1 MSEPNGQEAI
11 AIIGMAG
18 RFPKARNLAEF
29 WCILREGVDAITFFD
44 EDELDHSGFGRTH
57 GNYVK
62 ARGLLEDADKF
73 DAQFFGINPKE
84 AEIIDPQQRVFLE
97 AAWEALEDAGYDTQR
112 EERPI
117 GVFAGMSMNT
127 YMLSNL
133 VSNPELV
140 ELVGG
145 YHMMLA
151 NDKDF
156 LPMRVS
162 YKLNLR
168 GPSLNVQTA
177 CSTSLVAVCLA
188 CQQLLSYQC
197 DMALAGA
204 VSITFPQKKGH
215 IFQEGGIASTDGHCR
230 AFDARAQG
238 TVAGEGA
245 GVVVLK
251 RLSDAIA
258 DGDDIHAVIKGFALN
273 NDGSL
278 KAGYTAPSE
287 DGQAECIALAQAIAG
302 IDPETIEYVMTH
314 GTGTPLGD
322 PIEIAGLTKAFRAGT
337 QAKGFCAL
345 TSVKTNIG
353 HLDAAAGIAGLIG
366 AVLAL
371 KHKQIPPSLYF
382 EQPNP
387 KIDFANSP
395 FFVNT
400 QLREWKRGKSP
411 RRAGVSSFGIG
422 GTNSHVVLEE
432 WPEDKARPEAVEPRL
447 LVLSAKTAT
456 ALNRAGSQLADFLRQ
471 NSKRSLAD
479 IAFTL
484 QVGRRE
490 FTHRLCLVARHRE
503 EAVEILDGAGGQR
516 LLTGEAGEGN
526 VPISFL
532 FPGQGSQQVNMGR
545 ELYQKWKSFRQ
556 AVDECSDLLRPHLE
570 EDLRALLYADGSA
583 AEAARLKL
591 QETRITQPA
600 LFVTSYAMARLWEH
614 VGIKP
619 ETMIGHSIGEYVAA
633 CLAGVM
639 SLSDTLRVVALRGRL
654 MQQMKPGSMLAV
666 RADETEVAPLLTR
679 GVSVAA
685 INGPMQCVLSGV
697 TAAIDEMEHLFAE
710 RKIACQRLRTSHAFH
725 SEMMEPMLREFGER
739 LRQVKL
745 RSPSTP
751 FISNVSGTWIT
762 PAQATDPEYWVKHV
776 RSGVRFAPGVAE
788 LLRERKRVFLEC
800 GPGQTLTG
808 LVRQQA
814 GAERTVIASL
824 GRSAGTTE
832 EYRVQLEAAGQLWLS
847 GVSLKWQA
855 LDDGGSRRRV
865 HLPAYP
871 FERKR
876 CWVEPGRICAQPQ
889 NQLPEASV
897 AEKNGEIQIAASNA
911 TSKPANA
918 MEQLRELFAKL
929 SGIRGDQ
936 LNAEAN
942 FTEMGLESL
951 FLTHASQAIEKTFG
965 VQVPFGDLI
974 EKYSTLNRLAAH
986 LESVAV
992 RVVEKPAVNNRPAR
1006 EGAVSPAST
1015 FVPLT
1020 EAQREIW
1027 FETQRSETASCVF
1040 NETCRIELKGELNK
1054 AALERAISEVVGRH
1068 EALRATM
1075 LPDGS
1080 AQKISATSEVLVTDS
1095 NVSRLA
1101 PAQRERALEELLRV
1115 EGSTPFD
1122 LVNGPLIRFSIVGL
1136 DDKHHALIF
1145 TGHHLVC
1152 DGGSISLIIQE
1163 ISEFYNAHARG
1174 MKAQADPAYTFR
1186 EFAAREEKEL
1196 EGGERRK
1203 AEDYWLNEF
1212 ATPATELELPQ
1223 DSPRPSSQT
1232 FRAGQARWRID
1243 RDLTQRL
1250 KRLSGQRGATL
1261 FTMLL
1266 AAYYTLLHRLSGQE
1280 DLVVGVPASGRGTSF
1295 SGRLVGHCVNFLP
1308 MRVRTRSALPFEEH
1322 LKRVT
1327 RKFVEAYE
1335 HQGYTFGTLVQRL
1348 SAPRVPNRMPLISA
1362 TFNLQKED
1370 TPVGFEGLQAEIRTN
1385 YRVFTNVDLTFD
1397 VLDINEELEIECTYC
1412 ADLFRPE
1419 TIERWLRHYETLLRS
1434 IATDSERVL
1443 SQLQLLTPAEWQ
1455 QMVREWNQTVMKFP
1469 REACLHEL
1477 FEAQVER
1484 TPEAVAAIVGQ
1495 QEITYRELNRRANQ
1509 VADYLN
1515 SLGARP
1521 EALVGLCVERSFAL
1535 LVGVLGILKS
1545 GAAYVPLDWTYP
1557 PEHVRF
1563 MLEDTR
1569 AAILVTQ
1576 QDLLQHIPATNARV
1590 VCLDGDWEQIAEHD
1604 TGNPARVGDSG
1615 NLAYVMYTSGS
1626 TGMAKGVGVEHRSA
1640 VSFVHWAGETFPPE
1654 ELTGVLASTSIC
1666 FDLSIFELFVPLSW
1680 GGTVILADNAVD
1692 LPSLPHDRSISLI
1705 NTVPSAIKDLLKA
1718 GRIPSSVLVANLA
1731 GEKLSTQVVQQL
1743 YALPNIRK
1751 VYDLYGPSEAT
1762 TYATFALRAANG
1774 LATIGRPIANTQIYI
1789 LDAEMQPCPV
1799 GVAGEIHIGG
1809 DGLAR
1814 GYINRPELTA
1824 EKFVPNPFSET
1835 PGARLY
1841 KTGDLARYW
1850 PDGNIEFIG
1859 RSDHQVKM
1867 RGYRI
1872 ELGEI
1877 ETVLAQHPGV
1887 HECIA
1892 VVREDAPE
1900 QKELVAYVVAGSE
1913 GQLNT
1918 AELRRFLR
1926 ERLPDYMV
1934 PSVFMTL
1941 PALPL
1946 MRNGKVDRDALPAP
1960 VPALSLAGIEAKPEA
1975 CTPVE
1980 EALTQIWREVLSVEK
1995 VGLHDDFFDLG
2006 GHSILVTQ
2014 IISRVRQVFEVDLSM
2029 RHLFGAPTV
2038 AALARILEQL
2048 VEEQLQ
2054 QMSEQ
2059 ELQQLVVNGKGGA

>member
-1 MSEPNGQEAI
+1 MSEPNGQDAI

-18 RFPKARNLAEF
+18 RFPKAHNLAEF
-29 WCILREGVDAITFFD
+29 WRILREGVDAITVFD
-44 EDELDHSGFGRTH
+44 EEELDRAGFGRTH

-73 DAQFFGINPKE
+73 DASFFGINPKE

-97 AAWEALEDAGYDTQR
+97 TAWEALEDAGYDSQR

-251 RLSDAIA
+251 RLSEAMA

-302 IDPETIEYVMTH
+302 TDPETIEYVMTH

-411 RRAGVSSFGIG
+411 RRAGVSAFGIG

-432 WPEDKARPEAVEPRL
+432 WPEDRAQPEAVEPRL
-447 LVLSAKTAT
+447 LILSAKTAT
-456 ALNRAGSQLADFLRQ
+456 GLKNTGSQLADFLRQ
-471 NSKRSLAD
+471 NSKSSLPD
-479 IAFTL
+479 VAFTL

-490 FTHRLCLVARHRE
+490 FTHRSCLVVRNRE
-503 EAVEILDGAGGQR
+503 EAVDILSGAGGQR

-532 FPGQGSQQVNMGR
+532 FPGQGSQQINMGR
-545 ELYQKWKSFRQ
+545 ELYRKWKPFRQ
-556 AVDECSDLLRPHLE
+556 AVDECSELLQPHLG
-570 EDLRALLYADGSA
+570 EDLRALLYADGNA
-583 AEAARLKL
+583 AEAAGLKL
-591 QETRITQPA
+591 QETRVTQPA

-614 VGIKP
+614 FGVRP

-639 SLSDTLRVVALRGRL
+639 SLSDALRVVTVRGRL

-666 RADETEVAPLLTR
+666 RAGETEAAPLLIG

-685 INGPMQCVLSGV
+685 VNGPMQCVLSGA
-697 TAAIDEMEHLFAE
+697 TEAIDEMEHLLAE

-725 SEMMEPMLREFGER
+725 SEMMEPMLGEFGES

-745 RSPSTP
+745 HSPRTP

-762 PAQATDPEYWVKHV
+762 PAQATDPEYWVRHV
-776 RSGVRFAPGVAE
+776 RSSVRFAPGVAE
-788 LLRERKRVFLEC
+788 LLRERRRVFLEC

-814 GAERTVIASL
+814 GPERSVITSL
-824 GRSAGTTE
+824 GRTTIE
-832 EYRVQLEAAGQLWLS
+832 ECRVQLEAAGQLWLR
-847 GVSLKWQA
+847 GVSLNWQA
-855 LDDGGSRRRV
+855 LHDGTPRRRV
-865 HLPAYP
+865 HLPTYP

-876 CWVEPGRICAQPQ
+876 CWIEPGRLWPQPQ
-889 NQLPEASV
+889 GQRPEVSV
-897 AEKNGEIQIAASNA
+897 AENNGEIQIGAAAKA
-911 TSKPANA
+911 TAKPAST

-929 SGIRGDQ
+929 SGIKADQ
-936 LNAEAN
+936 LSAEAN

-986 LESVAV
+986 LESVAGIV
-992 RVVEKPAVNNRPAR
+992 TEKPAINNRPVP
-1006 EGAVSPAST
+1006 EKSASSAPT
-1015 FVPLT
+1015 LVPLT

-1040 NETCRIELKGELNK
+1040 NETCRIDLKGELDK
-1054 AALERAISEVVGRH
+1054 AALERAIGEIVGRH

-1075 LPDGS
+1075 LADGS
-1080 AQKISATSEVLVTDS
+1080 AQRISAVSEVLITYSDLS
-1095 NVSRLA
+1095 PLE
-1101 PAQRERALEELLRV
+1101 PAEREKTLQELLDR
-1115 EGSTPFD
+1115 EGGSPFD
-1122 LVNGPLIRFSIVGL
+1122 LVNGPLIRFSMVAL
-1136 DDKHHALIF
+1136 DGKHHVLIF

-1163 ISEFYNAHARG
+1163 ISEFYNAHARR
-1174 MKAQADPAYTFR
+1174 MAPQAEPAYR
-1186 EFAAREEKEL
+1186 YSEFADKEQKEL
-1196 EGGERRK
+1196 ETVERRK
-1203 AEDYWLNEF
+1203 AEDYWLKEF

-1223 DSPRPSSQT
+1223 DLPRPTLQT

-1243 RDLTQRL
+1243 ADLTQRL
-1250 KRLSGQRGATL
+1250 KRLSGQHGATL
-1261 FTMLL
+1261 FTTLL
-1266 AAYYTLLHRLSGQE
+1266 AAYYALLHRLSGQE
-1280 DLVVGVPASGRGTSF
+1280 DLVVGVPASGRGTKF
-1295 SGRLVGHCVNFLP
+1295 GGRLVGHCVNFLP

-1335 HQGYTFGTLVQRL
+1335 HHGYTFGTLVQRL
-1348 SAPRVPNRMPLISA
+1348 SAPRAPNRMPLISA

-1370 TPVGFEGLQAEIRTN
+1370 TSIGFEGLQADVRTN
-1385 YRVFTNVDLTFD
+1385 YRIFTNVDLTFD
-1397 VLDINEELEIECTYC
+1397 VLDIREELEIECTYC

-1419 TIERWLRHYETLLRS
+1419 TIQRWLRHYETLLRS
-1434 IATDSERVL
+1434 ITTDSEQAL
-1443 SQLQLLTPAEWQ
+1443 SQLQLLTPGEWQ
-1455 QMVREWNQTVMKFP
+1455 QMVREWNQTALEFP
-1469 REACLHEL
+1469 RGTCLHEL

-1484 TPEAVAAIVGQ
+1484 TPAAVAAIVGQ

-1509 VADYLN
+1509 VADYLK
-1515 SLGARP
+1515 SMGAGP

-1535 LVGVLGILKS
+1535 LVGALGILKS

-1569 AAILVTQ
+1569 APILVTQ

-1604 TGNPARVGDSG
+1604 TGNPARVGDVG

-1626 TGMAKGVGVEHRSA
+1626 TGVAKGVGVEHHSV
-1640 VSFVHWAGETFPPE
+1640 VSFIHWAREVFPPE
-1654 ELTGVLASTSIC
+1654 ELAGVLASTSIC

-1680 GGTVILADNAVD
+1680 GGTVILADNAVE
-1692 LPSLPHDRSISLI
+1692 LPALPRSRSISLI

-1718 GRIPSSVLVANLA
+1718 GRIPSSVSVANLA

-1743 YALPNIRK
+1743 YTRPNIRK

-1762 TYATFALRAANG
+1762 TYATCALRAADG
-1774 LATIGRPIANTQIYI
+1774 RATIGRPIANTQIYI

-1859 RSDHQVKM
+1859 RRDHQVKI

-1892 VVREDAPE
+1892 VAREDVPE
-1900 QKELVAYVVAGSE
+1900 QRELVAYVVAASE
-1913 GQLNT
+1913 QQLNM

-1934 PSVFMTL
+1934 PSTFITL

-1946 MRNGKVDRDALPAP
+1946 MPNGKVNRDALPAP
-1960 VPALSLAGIEAKPEA
+1960 VPALSLPGSEAKAEA

-2014 IISRVRQVFEVDLSM
+2014 IMSRVRQVFEVELSM

-2038 AALARILEQL
+2038 AALARIVEQL